1 MSKKSKLL
9 KVVLTIMDIAFVT
22 YTKRRKKNNPI
33 HKDD

>member
-9 KVVLTIMDIAFVT
+9 KAALILIDIAFVT

>member
-9 KVVLTIMDIAFVT
+9 KVVLIIMDIAFVT